1 MPKIITWIKQE
12 TIINGD
18 GLLLGLPQYTKI
30 QGLYTSCICHS
41 QSSSHIECGKYGLWN
56 RHTHTHFLKIIHM
69 IWIIYDLNM
78 KHMNRI
84 SESCVNFNHKDF
96 AWLYYIHLCSF
107 DREWSWLWMLSDSSW
122 AHLAQWFLMGSYDP
136 WLLPPLMVFFS
147 QCLTG
152 MKPFSYF
159 LHELNMVAMDQ
170 RSVLHWQENMSHSWK
185 KKVIQCTLD
194 LRKPFTLISEVII
207 PISFEKTSR
216 IPNTL
221 W

>member
-1 MPKIITWIKQE
+1 MNQTRNNNKRGWFIIGFTTIYKNPRLVYLLYLSL
-12 TIINGD
+12 TII
-18 GLLLGLPQYTKI
+18 LPHWVREIWT
-30 QGLYTSCICHS
+30 LESP
-41 QSSSHIECGKYGLWN
+41 
-56 RHTHTHFLKIIHM
+56 HTHTHFLKIIHM

-136 WLLPPLMVFFS
+136 WLLPPLMVFFF

-152 MKPFSYF
+152 MKPFLYF

-185 KKVIQCTLD
+185 KVIQCTLD

-207 PISFEKTSR
+207 PISFGKKHQEYP
-216 IPNTL
+216 IPSGKLT
-221 W
+221 